1 MQRTRGSWL
10 WLKVGD
16 QVRQYSQEF
25 ELDFQCHGG
34 TLEGFLQESH
44 HLTSAL
50 ARALW
55 LWVENGLEGEKQKT
69 ETSEKTAEAAR

>member
-1 MQRTRGSWL
+1 M

-16 QVRQYSQEF
+16 QVGQYSEEF

-34 TLEGFLQESH
+34 VLEGFPRETRP
-44 HLTSAL
+44 LTSTL

-69 ETSEKTAEAAR
+69 ETSEQTAEAAR